1 MKLAIFGS
9 TGKVGL
15 QLVKQAIALGH
26 QVTAHTRHPEKLTQI
41 DQENLRIE
49 KGDVLDIV
57 SVQNAIRRQDVI
69 ICALGMPLMNKDG
82 LRTKGTKNIIE
93 AMESTG
99 VKRLVCLSGLGTGES
114 FSTLPF
120 HYRHLIFP
128 FVLKHVLADHETQ
141 EIRVKES
148 DLDWTIARPAN
159 FAKGSHTGAYQHGF
173 SRVDQSLKLKI
184 SPADVADFMLKQVS
198 DNTYLHQTPALSY

>member
-26 QVTAHTRHPEKLTQI
+26 QVTAHTRHPKNLTQI

-57 SVQNAIRRQDVI
+57 SVQNATRRQDVI

-93 AMESTG
+93 AMEATG
-99 VKRLVCLSGLGTGES
+99 VKRLVCLSGLGAGES

-148 DLDWTIARPAN
+148 ELDWTIARPAN
-159 FAKGSHTGAYQHGF
+159 FSKGLHTGAYQHGF